1 MKNLVLLH
9 IPHSSLKLTKEFK
22 QLEKCISRDEIN
34 DFNFAMIDLYTDK
47 LFSSNRYKHIKAK
60 YSRICCDMEKF
71 SNDNE
76 EEMSKYG
83 MGVVYTKTNQ
93 SKNLINPNDKYKKS
107 ILNKYYFPYHNKLN
121 NLVNSA
127 LRTNKKTILIDCH
140 SFSKEIIMNGK
151 ISNLPDICIGY
162 NDYFEK
168 DEQLLKITLNYFSNL
183 GYNIVVNYPYSG
195 AMIPNCLM
203 KNRNKNFASIMI
215 EINKNL
221 YMNGLKKSQNFSKLK
236 NEIFGYLTYVKK
248 YEF

>member
-1 MKNLVLLH
+1 
-9 IPHSSLKLTKEFK
+9 
-22 QLEKCISRDEIN
+22 
-34 DFNFAMIDLYTDK
+34 
-47 LFSSNRYKHIKAK
+47 
-60 YSRICCDMEKF
+60 MEKF
-71 SNDNE
+71 SNDSK

-83 MGVVYTKTNQ
+83 MGVIYAKTNQ
-93 SKNLINPNDKYKKS
+93 SKNLINPNDNYKKS

-121 NLVNSA
+121 YLVNNA

-151 ISNLPDICIGY
+151 TSNLPDICIGY

-183 GYNIVVNYPYSG
+183 GYNVAVNYPYSG